1 MLLPFSGIFIV
12 CFPYVAIQTFFMFVQ
27 YIFTG
32 ETLQTIHAKMLSMF
46 MSCFIRHKLV
56 KVFDKYIVIHKCFF
70 SCKIFSYRHLPM
82 YLSPIHVSFLHQLA
96 YPSLILHFHRLSVKG
111 LSHLCIILLINR
123 LGMVSFFIP
132 KYININILSF
142 SFLVYCFTD
151 TRNSIPE
158 QSNFC
163 AYRLL
168 LSSIL

>member
-70 SCKIFSYRHLPM
+70 SCKIFSYRHPPL
-82 YLSPIHVSFLHQLA
+82 YLSPIHVSFPHQLA

-132 KYININILSF
+132 KYININILNF

>member
-1 MLLPFSGIFIV
+1 MLRYRHFLCLFNISSLV
-12 CFPYVAIQTFFMFVQ
+12 KHCKQYMQKCF
-27 YIFTG
+27 
-32 ETLQTIHAKMLSMF
+32 LC
-46 MSCFIRHKLV
+46 SCLVFIRHKLV
-56 KVFDKYIVIHKCFF
+56 EVFDKYIVIHKCFF
-70 SCKIFSYRHLPM
+70 SCKIFSYRHLPL

-132 KYININILSF
+132 KYININILNF